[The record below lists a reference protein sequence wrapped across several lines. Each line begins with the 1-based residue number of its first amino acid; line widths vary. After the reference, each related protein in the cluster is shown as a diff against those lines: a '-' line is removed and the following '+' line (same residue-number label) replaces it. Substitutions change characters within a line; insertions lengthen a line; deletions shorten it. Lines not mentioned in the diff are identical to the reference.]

1 MTRFSSGHIGCSRSC
16 GSLLLC
22 DVFSRCFSSLL
33 AFANIFACQA
43 ELWRKIRF
51 PRQTDAGCFVKL
63 THTMRTRTFPVTF
76 RSQLIALIT
85 RSADPSSHWTRG
97 RCSSARPFVNHCV
110 SLVAGSCSD
119 RPTAIRMV
127 ALLHNTLPIRK
138 DVSALVELQRVLRG
152 VSQRVEPRCS
162 HVLRREVLL
171 MAHHI
176 RRRQMAERRGIL
188 MKTGGNHSAKL
199 PRPRPQLHQ

>member
-1 MTRFSSGHIGCSRSC
+1 MTRFSSGRIGCSRSC
-16 GSLLLC
+16 SCLLLC

-33 AFANIFACQA
+33 AFANIFACQT
-43 ELWRKIRF
+43 EL
-51 PRQTDAGCFVKL
+51 
-63 THTMRTRTFPVTF
+63 HTMRTRAFPVTF

-85 RSADPSSHWTRG
+85 RPADPSSHWTRG

-110 SLVAGSCSD
+110 SLAAGSCSD
-119 RPTAIRMV
+119 RPIAIRMV
-127 ALLHNTLPIRK
+127 ALLHNALPIGK

-171 MAHHI
+171 MAHHV
-176 RRRQMAERRGIL
+176 RRGQMAERRGIL